1 MIFITVL
8 VYFNRYGSRAEAA
21 MSTERDV
28 IDGENRALDARVEPF
43 HTLAGNP
50 FSIRMAGVRPAHGR
64 LARSGDRATVA
75 LSGRACLLREA
86 AERGMIDQFAMQRG
100 GRSCTSF
107 PHLLPAMSIDYSP
120 IPCPVVVPLDA
131 ILPEEP
137 LLMMG
142 AGPVP
147 IPAAVAK
154 ANTVVIN
161 HLGATMAKIIEQ
173 VKEMARYV
181 FQTRTKWVLGVAGPG
196 SAAMEMAISNL
207 AWRGTRVLSIRN
219 GFFSARMAE
228 MATRVGAD
236 VATLEVADRAVA
248 SLDEIADAIARERP
262 EIVTIVQG
270 ETSNTVW
277 NRDLRDI
284 AALAKAA
291 GALVVVDAVCTLST
305 MPLEMDAWGIDAVI
319 TGGQKGLSSIPGVS
333 LIAFSDAAWD
343 RMKQRPEPNAHW
355 CLDMA
360 LAENFWHNAGY
371 HYTAPVS
378 GVLALHEALRLVCA
392 ETLESRFARHLR
404 CSLALQAGV
413 ESMGLKLYAPKD
425 CRLNSVVGIET
436 PEGLTP
442 GMVCGHISKQ
452 YQVEISG
459 SFGLPIVRI
468 GQMGEQCREHNLF
481 RTLHAFGRTMVDLK
495 VPVDLP
501 AGVAALEQELSRR
514 GA

>member
-1 MIFITVL
+1 
-8 VYFNRYGSRAEAA
+8 
-21 MSTERDV
+21 MSH
-28 IDGENRALDARVEPF
+28 N
-43 HTLAGNP
+43 
-50 FSIRMAGVRPAHGR
+50 
-64 LARSGDRATVA
+64 
-75 LSGRACLLREA
+75 
-86 AERGMIDQFAMQRG
+86 
-100 GRSCTSF
+100 
-107 PHLLPAMSIDYSP
+107 DYSP

-154 ANTVVIN
+154 ANAIVIN

-228 MATRVGAD
+228 MATRIGA
-236 VATLEVADRAVA
+236 EVALLDVPDREAANLEAVA
-248 SLDEIADAIARERP
+248 AAIERERP
-262 EIVTIVQG
+262 EIVTIVHG

-277 NRDLRDI
+277 NRQLKEI

-305 MPLEMDAWGIDAVI
+305 MPLDMDAWGIDAVI

-333 LIAFSDAAWD
+333 LIAFSDAAWE

-378 GVLALHEALRLVCA
+378 GVLALHEALRLVCQ
-392 ETLESRFARHLR
+392 ETLESRYARHQR
-404 CSLALQAGV
+404 CALALQAGV
-413 ESMGLKLYAPKD
+413 AALGLELYAPEA
-425 CRLNSVVGIET
+425 CRLNSVVGIRV

-442 GMVCGHISKQ
+442 GMICGHISKQ

-495 VPVDLP
+495 VPVDLSG
-501 AGVAALEQELSRR
+501 GVSALEQALSNRL
-514 GA
+514 